1 MTTLLVKDYYGKI
14 LYECKTY
21 YEAWEFI
28 YEQEMKQFPCICKNT
43 REQWEESQKLG
54 DTFYLDFDWPEDV
67 DYIWTAEW
75 IAEPIID
82 PGEYDEQGVRF
93 LIDELM
99 LGYRIDEVESE
110 DEYDEYDDFDED
122 YYD

>member
-1 MTTLLVKDYYGKI
+1 MTTLLVKDRYSNRV
-14 LYECKTY
+14 LYECSTY
-21 YEAWEFI
+21 EDAWDFI
-28 YEQEMKQFPCICKNT
+28 YEQEMKQSPCIFKNT

-54 DTFYLDFDWPEDV
+54 DTFYLDFDWPEGV
-67 DYIWTAEW
+67 DYIWTADW

-82 PGEYDEQGVRF
+82 PDVYDREGVNY

-99 LGYRIDEVESE
+99 LGYRIDEVDEAE
-110 DEYDEYDDFDED
+110 DEDECFDED

>member
-1 MTTLLVKDYYGKI
+1 MTTLLVKDRYSNRV
-14 LYECKTY
+14 LYECTS
-21 YEAWEFI
+21 YEDAWDFI
-28 YEQEMKQFPCICKNT
+28 YDREMRTSPCICKNT
-43 REQWEESQKLG
+43 REQWEESQQLG
-54 DTFYLDFDWPEDV
+54 GTYFLDFDWPEGV
-67 DYIWTAEW
+67 DYIWTADW

-99 LGYRIDEVESE
+99 LAYRIDEVEEDDEE
-110 DEYDEYDDFDED
+110 DECFDED

>member
-1 MTTLLVKDYYGKI
+1 MT
-14 LYECKTY
+14 
-21 YEAWEFI
+21 W
-28 YEQEMKQFPCICKNT
+28 
-43 REQWEESQKLG
+43 R
-54 DTFYLDFDWPEDV
+54 LD
-67 DYIWTAEW
+67 WTAEW

-110 DEYDEYDDFDED
+110 DEYDEYDEYDDFDED

>member
-1 MTTLLVKDYYGKI
+1 MKTLTVNDIYTNRV
-14 LYECKTY
+14 LYECTSY
-21 YEAWEFI
+21 NDAWEFI
-28 YEQEMKQFPCICKNT
+28 YDREMKQSPCICKNT

-54 DTFYLDFDWPEDV
+54 DTFYLDFDWPEGV
-67 DYIWTAEW
+67 DYIWTADW

-82 PGEYDEQGVRF
+82 PDVYDSEGVNF

-99 LGYRIDEVESE
+99 LNYIIIEHE
-110 DEYDEYDDFDED
+110 DEDECFDKD

>member
-1 MTTLLVKDYYGKI
+1 MTTLLVKDYNGKI
-14 LYECKTY
+14 LYECSTY
-21 YEAWEFI
+21 EDAWDFI
-28 YEQEMKQFPCICKNT
+28 YDREMKTSPCICKNT

-54 DTFYLDFDWPEDV
+54 DTFYLDFDWPEGG
-67 DYIWTAEW
+67 DYIWTADW

-99 LGYRIDEVESE
+99 LGYRIDEVDDEEE
-110 DEYDEYDDFDED
+110 DECFDEE